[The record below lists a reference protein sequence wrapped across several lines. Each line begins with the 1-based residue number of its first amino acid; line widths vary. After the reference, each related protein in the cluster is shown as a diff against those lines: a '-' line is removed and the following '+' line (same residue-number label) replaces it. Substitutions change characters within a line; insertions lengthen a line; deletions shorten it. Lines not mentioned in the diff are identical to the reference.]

1 VPTAGQPRDVLRI
14 QLRIPLADGA
24 YPHVIGAAL
33 LIREDATGRPGPSGG
48 KAGTTRIECRS
59 FEERQLLTGI
69 RLKRAAPGKS
79 GATEAV
85 SARRGAD
92 ALVSLDNVIFSR
104 GDRRILNGL
113 TLHVDRGRITAIM
126 GGSGSGKTTI
136 LNLIGGRIYPDSGR
150 VIVDDQSVPELDT
163 EALFAL
169 RKRMALL
176 FQTGALFTDLTVFE
190 NVAFPIR
197 EHTRL
202 PEEILRTVVLMKL
215 ETVGLRGARD
225 LMPSELS
232 GGMARR
238 VALARAIA
246 FEPMIIM
253 YDEPFTGL
261 DPISKGV
268 IAKLIEQLN
277 ETLGITSIVVSHDVA
292 ETCSI
297 SDYAYI
303 VGEGRIIGEG
313 TPQSLQRSSSEY
325 VRQFMEGQ
333 PDGPV
338 PYQHPAPE
346 YLADLLT
353 EKTA

>member
-1 VPTAGQPRDVLRI
+1 MKRPSPGTDDATNKPDPAR
-14 QLRIPLADGA
+14 ADGA
-24 YPHVIGAAL
+24 V
-33 LIREDATGRPGPSGG
+33 
-48 KAGTTRIECRS
+48 
-59 FEERQLLTGI
+59 
-69 RLKRAAPGKS
+69 
-79 GATEAV
+79 
-85 SARRGAD
+85 
-92 ALVSLDNVIFSR
+92 VSLQDVIFSYGGRPILKGLSLHAER
-104 GDRRILNGL
+104 GG
-113 TLHVDRGRITAIM
+113 VTAIM
-126 GGSGSGKTTI
+126 GGSGSGKTTV
-136 LNLIGGRIYPDSGR
+136 LNLIGGRIRPDSGR
-150 VIVDDQSVPELDT
+150 VIVDGQSVPDLDT
-163 EALFAL
+163 DALFAL

-176 FQTGALFTDLTVFE
+176 FQSGALFTDLSVFE

-197 EHTRL
+197 EHTHL
-202 PEEILRTVVLMKL
+202 PEQLLRSVVLMKL

-268 IAKLIEQLN
+268 IAKLIKELN

-292 ETCSI
+292 ETCMI

-313 TPQSLQRSSSEY
+313 DPAVLQKSSSAH
-325 VRQFMEGQ
+325 VRQFMEGL

-338 PYQHPAPE
+338 PYQHPAGD
-346 YLADLLT
+346 YLQDLIGDQP
-353 EKTA
+353 A